1 MYRQLKR
8 MREANGW
15 SRESV
20 AQRVG
25 VIRRPERH
33 IPAVCFAYGN
43 GSLKFVRRR
52 VCAVF
57 IAVLWLI
64 NEVATHIAI
73 EREGRREN
81 RILHK

>member
-25 VIRRPERH
+25 VNVPMLCMIETGKRDPSYPVLVALENVFHTSHRR
-33 IPAVCFAYGN
+33 
-43 GSLKFVRRR
+43 L
-52 VCAVF
+52 
-57 IAVLWLI
+57 L
-64 NEVATHIAI
+64 
-73 EREGRREN
+73 REE
-81 RILHK
+81 